1 MTVHSSRH
9 STSFRQNLGGHFT
22 LPHCKTY
29 CFQNVFMNACAFY
42 FFSHSIFQF
51 LVIKFFKPVVIIL
64 FNFLSLYNSAEILRK
79 TSFHKQIYP
88 SVHPSVHPSVCH
100 AGYVQLQL
108 LPLLW
113 FSYDLI
119 RWHRNSML
127 HTTINWS
134 NIKVKV
140 NNWTLTHL
148 RPDFL
153 ILFPK
158 NQFQIPVLRE
168 EKMSWQFVVAR
179 FLSTQYKN
187 PKRLSCLWWFL
198 FIDRTRTKGKCQ
210 DDTGH
215 HTGHHKSF
223 MRPSKI

>member
-1 MTVHSSRH
+1 MTVNSSRH
-9 STSFRQNLGGHFT
+9 STNFRQNLGGHFT

-29 CFQNVFMNACAFY
+29 FFKNVFMNACAFY
-42 FFSHSIFQF
+42 FFSYSIFQF

-64 FNFLSLYNSAEILRK
+64 SNFLSLYNSVEILRK
-79 TSFHKQIYP
+79 ASFHKQIYP
-88 SVHPSVHPSVCH
+88 SVYPSVCH

-119 RWHRNSML
+119 RWLRNSML

-134 NIKVKV
+134 NVKVKV
-140 NNWTLTHL
+140 NSWTLTHL

-179 FLSTQYKN
+179 FLSTQ
-187 PKRLSCLWWFL
+187 
-198 FIDRTRTKGKCQ
+198 
-210 DDTGH
+210 
-215 HTGHHKSF
+215 
-223 MRPSKI
+223 